1 MLEYIFDMY
10 ILYVMRFEWDEEKA
24 LGNAKKHRVS
34 FEQAQEVFDD
44 PRAVPFE
51 DLEHSTADEIRY
63 VMIGMSSLGL
73 LFVSFTYRDDV
84 VRLISARRAEKWMV
98 RVYEDEK

>member
-1 MLEYIFDMY
+1 MH
-10 ILYVMRFEWDEEKA
+10 FEWDEDKA
-24 LGNAKKHRVS
+24 LENVKKHRVS
-34 FEQAQEVFDD
+34 FEQAQQVFDD

-51 DLEHSTADEIRY
+51 DLEHSTLHEVRH

-73 LFVSFTYRDDV
+73 LFVSFTYRDEV

-98 RVYEDEK
+98 KVYEDEN

>member
-1 MLEYIFDMY
+1 
-10 ILYVMRFEWDEEKA
+10 MRFEWDEAKA
-24 LGNAKKHRVS
+24 FENTKKHRVS
-34 FEQAQEVFDD
+34 FEQAQQVFDD

-51 DLEHSTADEIRY
+51 DLEHSPDDETRY
-63 VMIGMSSLGL
+63 VMVGMSSIGL

-98 RVYEDEK
+98 KIYEDED